1 MRRIPRLGRPSG
13 LPSATTNVSRATAS
27 HFTTTQCPPSSCQQQ
42 RQRST
47 ATRFYPPSL
56 NRFYSSDRQQTPAP
70 TPEPASAP
78 VQEQSQELQPDTRV
92 ADEIIDAE
100 AEEDVGWADEG
111 LTVAEEGPY
120 VAPPQRVEA
129 AREDDVADPTYVPA
143 TTAQGLKK
151 VGGLA
156 DWWYRPDNWDVTG
169 DFTSFRP
176 REKVLDPVLIDAAVR
191 RAVVEAL
198 ALREVGRDD
207 DLVAVWPTAI
217 PKRDLQG
224 LLTRDV
230 KGTEDG
236 MVTLGGDPSAVAEG
250 LRWKDEEYATAGND
264 EHVSLA
270 EALTSDEVSALAQT
284 WDPSWKTIS
293 LTDPHI
299 RFAVTKRVFQLTG
312 QLVPDYQLSSITTVQ
327 ALLRVLKKPPKPATL
342 TEEIQ
347 KRHPDLLELPNVTV
361 AAKRVTRGD
370 KEKALGRFK
379 LMQEEFKKRDIP
391 GLGHGYVRKGKE
403 IQRLRGDV

>member
-1 MRRIPRLGRPSG
+1 MRRIPRLRRPSG
-13 LPSATTNVSRATAS
+13 LPSTTINVSRPTAS
-27 HFTTTQCPPSSCQQQ
+27 HFTTTQCSPSCQ
-42 RQRST
+42 RQRPT
-47 ATRFYPPSL
+47 AATTFYPPSL
-56 NRFYSSDRQQTPAP
+56 NRFYSSDRQQTPTPAP
-70 TPEPASAP
+70 AP
-78 VQEQSQELQPDTRV
+78 VQEQSQELQPLQPRI

-100 AEEDVGWADEG
+100 TEENLDWADEG
-111 LTVAEEGPY
+111 LAANGEGPY

-129 AREDDVADPTYVPA
+129 ARETDVVDPTYMPA
-143 TTAQGLKK
+143 STAQGLKK

-176 REKVLDPVLIDAAVR
+176 REKIVDPVLIEAAVR

-198 ALREVGRDD
+198 ALREVGSDD
-207 DLVAVWPTAI
+207 ELVAVWPTVMS
-217 PKRDLQG
+217 KSDLHG
-224 LLTRDV
+224 LLTWGV
-230 KGTEDG
+230 KSTEDG
-236 MVTLGGDPSAVAEG
+236 RVMLGGDPAAVAEG
-250 LRWKDEEYATAGND
+250 LRWKDEEDASSSGSDY
-264 EHVSLA
+264 LA
-270 EALTSDEVSALAQT
+270 ETLTSEEVSALAQT

-293 LTDPHI
+293 LTDPRI

-312 QLVPDYQLSSITTVQ
+312 QLVPDHQLPSITTVQ

-342 TEEIQ
+342 NEEIQ

-379 LMQEEFKKRDIP
+379 IMQEEFKKRDIP
-391 GLGHGYVRKGKE
+391 GIGHGYARKGKE
-403 IQRLRGDV
+403 LQRLKGDM

>member
-27 HFTTTQCPPSSCQQQ
+27 HFTTTTQYPPSSQ
-42 RQRST
+42 RQRQRPT

-56 NRFYSSDRQQTPAP
+56 NRFYSSDKQQTPAP
-70 TPEPASAP
+70 APTQAQAPESAPEPAP
-78 VQEQSQELQPDTRV
+78 VQEQSQELQPETRV
-92 ADEIIDAE
+92 ADEIIPAE
-100 AEEDVGWADEG
+100 AAEEDLNWAADEEG
-111 LTVAEEGPY
+111 FTAEEGPY
-120 VAPPQRVEA
+120 VAPPQRAEA
-129 AREDDVADPTYVPA
+129 PREDEVADSTYFPA

-176 REKVLDPVLIDAAVR
+176 REKVVDPVLIEAAVR

-198 ALREVGRDD
+198 ALHQVGRRDE
-207 DLVAVWPTAI
+207 LVAVWPTAG
-217 PKRDLQG
+217 DLRG
-224 LLTRDV
+224 LLARDV
-230 KGTEDG
+230 KSEDG
-236 MVTLGGDPSAVAEG
+236 RVTLGGDPEAIAEG
-250 LRWKDEEYATAGND
+250 LRWKHEEDGS
-264 EHVSLA
+264 VPLP
-270 EALTSDEVSALAQT
+270 EALTAKEISALSQT

-293 LTDPHI
+293 LKDPRI
-299 RFAVTKRVFQLTG
+299 RFAVTKRLFQLTG
-312 QLVPDYQLSSITTVQ
+312 HLVPDYQLPSITTMQ
-327 ALLRVLKKPPKPATL
+327 ALLRILKKPPKPATL

-379 LMQEEFKKRDIP
+379 IMQEEFKKRDIP
-391 GLGHGYVRKGKE
+391 GLGHGYARKGRE
-403 IQRLRGDV
+403 IQRLRGDA

>member
-1 MRRIPRLGRPSG
+1 MRRIPRLRRPSG

-27 HFTTTQCPPSSCQQQ
+27 PFTTTQCSRSCQ
-42 RQRST
+42 RPT
-47 ATRFYPPSL
+47 ATPFYPPSL

-70 TPEPASAP
+70 
-78 VQEQSQELQPDTRV
+78 VREQGQELQSDIRV
-92 ADEIIDAE
+92 ADEIIDAK
-100 AEEDVGWADEG
+100 AEDLDWADEDF
-111 LTVAEEGPY
+111 TIAEGPY
-120 VAPPQRVEA
+120 VTPPQRVEA
-129 AREDDVADPTYVPA
+129 PREIDVADPTYIPA
-143 TTAQGLKK
+143 TMAHGLKK
-151 VGGLA
+151 VGGLD
-156 DWWYRPDNWDVTG
+156 DWWYSPDNWDVTG

-176 REKVLDPVLIDAAVR
+176 REKVADPVLIEAAVR

-198 ALREVGRDD
+198 ALREVGRED
-207 DLVAVWPTAI
+207 DLVAVWSTTVT
-217 PKRDLQG
+217 KRDLQG

-230 KGTEDG
+230 KSTEDG
-236 MVTLGGDPSAVAEG
+236 AVTLGGDPSAVAEG
-250 LRWKDEEYATAGND
+250 LRWRDDEGIPTGSA
-264 EHVSLA
+264 EHAPLA
-270 EALTSDEVSALAQT
+270 ESLTSEEVSVLAQT

-293 LTDPHI
+293 LTDPRI

-312 QLVPDYQLSSITTVQ
+312 QLVPDHQLSSIPTVQ
-327 ALLRVLKKPPKPATL
+327 ALLRVLKKPPKLATL

-391 GLGHGYVRKGKE
+391 GIGHGYARKSRE
-403 IQRLRGDV
+403 IRRLMGGA